1 MEINNKIIILR
12 DRVGMKQ
19 EEVATA
25 LGISKSSYCRKERG
39 ETQFTIDEFSKL
51 LEVFHVAYSDFY
63 DMEFPI
69 VHKEIVPDE
78 LLDSLQSALD
88 MNNTI
93 SSDWNTNKEQYN
105 KIQRAL
111 KPVMDKRMEAFYFPD
126 INTENIPSGTCLK
139 EVLLDARAENLMSR
153 AFEVQNRLAHAIF
166 GADE

>member
-12 DRVGMKQ
+12 DRARMKQ
-19 EEVATA
+19 EEVANA

-63 DMEFPI
+63 EMEFPI

-78 LLDSLQSALD
+78 LLDNLQIALD

-93 SSDWNTNKEQYN
+93 SSDWNENRDRYN
-105 KIQRAL
+105 NIQRAL
-111 KPVMDKRMEAFYFPD
+111 KPVMDKRMEAFDFPD
-126 INTENIPSGTCLK
+126 INTVNIPQGTYLK

-153 AFEVQNRLAHAIF
+153 AFAAQNRLAHAIF
-166 GADE
+166 GAEE